1 MSGRCSFPE
10 DHPLFAGFLPAMR
23 ERIVQLLSGHDVVF
37 AVGAAAFTYHVEGE
51 GPHIPEGTALYQ
63 LIEDPA
69 IAAWAPVGTAAVGNV
84 RMGVEELL
92 QRPAPAPRQ
101 APAPRPAAPV
111 PAAPA
116 AGDRMSVAFAMH
128 TLAQVR
134 DRHSIVVEEAP
145 SSDRKSTRLNSSHLV
160 ISYAVFCLKKKR

>member
-63 LIEDPA
+63 LIEDRSEEHTSELQSRPHL
-69 IAAWAPVGTAAVGNV
+69 VCRLLLVKKKTAAPLSN
-84 RMGVEELL
+84 
-92 QRPAPAPRQ
+92 
-101 APAPRPAAPV
+101 
-111 PAAPA
+111 
-116 AGDRMSVAFAMH
+116 
-128 TLAQVR
+128 
-134 DRHSIVVEEAP
+134 
-145 SSDRKSTRLNSSHLV
+145 
-160 ISYAVFCLKKKR
+160 

>member
-1 MSGRCSFPE
+1 MPWSRWPSATRPASSWPHERALQLPE

-69 IAAWAPVGTAAVGNV
+69 IAAWAPWARPPWAMCAWAWRSCCSARARTAPGARTPARSAGAGRARRRRAHVGGLCHAH
-84 RMGVEELL
+84 
-92 QRPAPAPRQ
+92 
-101 APAPRPAAPV
+101 
-111 PAAPA
+111 
-116 AGDRMSVAFAMH
+116 AGPGA
-128 TLAQVR
+128 
-134 DRHSIVVEEAP
+134 
-145 SSDRKSTRLNSSHLV
+145 
-160 ISYAVFCLKKKR
+160 